1 MVFSFENQGNN
12 TYLVVELPAEAEID
26 TMTLGMITNNS
37 IEGVASAF
45 FTQLDDTKYVK
56 YNISSKVSLF
66 QLLEGPVNKK
76 KVVGVFT
83 GICNALRNAEDY
95 MLEPG
100 SFLYDLDKIYV
111 NVSTLEVALICV
123 PVLDMVQDVQNVGI
137 LFKNIMFSAQFDI
150 AENNDY
156 VGKIINY
163 LNSAP
168 AFSAEGFKE
177 MLDSLQKNAP
187 TEVPIQAVQATANPA
202 IQSSVTPNANPT
214 MQSSVTPVANPAMQ
228 PSITPIANPAMQPS
242 VTPAVNPIAQPSVT
256 SAAQPSV
263 APVSVTQP
271 PKAVGGKQQ
280 AANVQIPKPS
290 QPVQSAVK
298 SGMAIPAAP
307 KPVTGQAVQR
317 KQTAPKKEKKGFSLF
332 GNKSAKQPITQPPV
346 QQSVTRQQAMPMQQP
361 AIGQQVMSVQQPV
374 TGQQAMPVQQPV
386 AGQQAMPVQQPVPV
400 QQPIPEQQSPIQ
412 RAPFGGNFGET
423 TVLGGGAA
431 IGETTVL
438 GVSQTTAVQPYLIR
452 RKTDEHIPITKP
464 VFRIGKEKSYVD
476 YFINDNTAIS
486 RSHANVIMREG
497 KYYVVDTNSTNHTYV
512 NGQLLQSNI
521 ETEIAHG
528 AVVRLANEDFE
539 FRTY

>member
-76 KVVGVFT
+76 KVVGVFA

-123 PVLDMVQDVQNVGI
+123 PVLDMVQDVQNVGM

-168 AFSAEGFKE
+168 VFSAEGFKQ
-177 MLDSLQKNAP
+177 MLDSLQEIAP
-187 TEVPIQAVQATANPA
+187 TEVPIQAVQATANQAMQPSVTPIA
-202 IQSSVTPNANPT
+202 NPEMQSSVTPIANPA
-214 MQSSVTPVANPAMQ
+214 MQSSVTPVANLTMQ
-228 PSITPIANPAMQPS
+228 SSI
-242 VTPAVNPIAQPSVT
+242 TPAVNLIAQPS
-256 SAAQPSV
+256 A
-263 APVSVTQP
+263 APVSATQP

-280 AANVQIPKPS
+280 VANVQIPKSS
-290 QPVQSAVK
+290 QPAVK
-298 SGMAIPAAP
+298 SGMAIPTAP
-307 KPVTGQAVQR
+307 KPVTGQAVQK
-317 KQTAPKKEKKGFSLF
+317 KQAAPKKEKKGFSFF
-332 GNKSAKQPITQPPV
+332 GNKSAKQPITQPPM
-346 QQSVTRQQAMPMQQP
+346 QQSVA
-361 AIGQQVMSVQQPV
+361 
-374 TGQQAMPVQQPV
+374 GQQAMPVQQPV
-386 AGQQAMPVQQPVPV
+386 AG
-400 QQPIPEQQSPIQ
+400 
-412 RAPFGGNFGET
+412 
-423 TVLGGGAA
+423 
-431 IGETTVL
+431 
-438 GVSQTTAVQPYLIR
+438 
-452 RKTDEHIPITKP
+452 
-464 VFRIGKEKSYVD
+464 
-476 YFINDNTAIS
+476 
-486 RSHANVIMREG
+486 
-497 KYYVVDTNSTNHTYV
+497 
-512 NGQLLQSNI
+512 
-521 ETEIAHG
+521 
-528 AVVRLANEDFE
+528 
-539 FRTY
+539 